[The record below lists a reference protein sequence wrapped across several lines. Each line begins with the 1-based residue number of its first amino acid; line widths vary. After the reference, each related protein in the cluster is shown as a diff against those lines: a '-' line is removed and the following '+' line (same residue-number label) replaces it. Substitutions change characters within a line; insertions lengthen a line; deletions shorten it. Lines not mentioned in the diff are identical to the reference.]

1 MVNPTVFRQFVPLA
15 SLNPADRAELA
26 RASRDGTYQKGQVLF
41 SRGDTAKTAVYL
53 VSGEVELFDGA
64 STTVVKAGTPQAQH
78 PIAQGAKRACT
89 ATCLKTAEVLFVD
102 SDRLDFLL
110 TWSQT
115 GGGGVEVQELEHEE
129 QGADAGDW
137 MTALLQSPAFFRIPP
152 GNIAQIFAAM
162 QPAEYKP
169 GEPIIRQGE
178 PGDFYYVIRSGNVAV
193 MDESVKPTRVI
204 VRLGVGKVFGEE
216 ALVSGAPRNATVR
229 ALDAVSTMRLS
240 AADFARLLRAP
251 MLREVA
257 PEDVPSDAVLLDVRL
272 PDEYRR
278 GRLPDSVNLPLAKL
292 REAAPDLDTKRCYV
306 VYCDSGRRSASAAY
320 LLTERG
326 FDARVLAG
334 GIPADEMPV
343 RG

>member
-1 MVNPTVFRQFVPLA
+1 MVNPSLFRSLVPLA
-15 SLNPADRAELA
+15 SLNPSDRAELA
-26 RASRDGTYQKGQVLF
+26 RIARTGTYQKGQVLF
-41 SRGDTAKTAVYL
+41 TRGDSAQTVVYL
-53 VSGEVELFDGA
+53 LGGEVELFDGSA
-64 STTVVKAGTPQAQH
+64 TTSVKAGSPAAKH
-78 PIAQGAKRACT
+78 PLAQGPKRTST
-89 ATCLKTAEVLFVD
+89 ATCLKMAEVLFVD
-102 SDRLDFLL
+102 RERLDFML

-115 GGGGVEVQELEHEE
+115 GGVEVQELEHEE
-129 QGADAGDW
+129 QSAEAGDW

-162 QPAEYKP
+162 QPAEYKA
-169 GEPIIRQGE
+169 GDTIITQGDA
-178 PGDFYYVIRSGNVAV
+178 GDFYYVIRSGNVAV
-193 MDESVKPTRVI
+193 VDTSVQPEREI

-229 ALDAVSTMRLS
+229 ALDAVSVMCLS

-251 MLREVA
+251 ILREVA

-272 PDEYRR
+272 ADEYRR

-292 REAAPDLDTKRCYV
+292 REAASDLDVRRCYV